1 MEKKMQANP
10 LNDMAESR
18 GLLLAGI
25 AAPVVLT
32 VAIVLAG
39 YYEPDYSHVS
49 QYVSELGAVGASHQR
64 AFNYGGLFLSGLLTV
79 LFALGLYLRVK
90 PRALLVAISVLAA
103 LAGVGR
109 LVAGLFPCDAGC
121 NMEEMSIPATIH
133 ASAAFIGVMSGV
145 FAPILLAIGLRRCRQ
160 NILFRLSAGLGSASL
175 VLAVF
180 FFGFGKGLPY
190 IGVIQRLILAAF
202 YVWVIAVA
210 LTIDALQPDDRR
222 RD

>member
-1 MEKKMQANP
+1 MRANP
-10 LNDMAESR
+10 LDDTSESR

-64 AFNYGGLFLSGLLTV
+64 AFNSGGLFLSGVLTV

-90 PRALLVAISVLAA
+90 PHTSLVATSVLAA

-121 NMEEMSIPATIH
+121 NMEEMSLPATVH
-133 ASAAFIGVMSGV
+133 SLAAFIGLLSGAL
-145 FAPILLAIGLRRCRQ
+145 APIFLAIGLRRSRQ

-175 VLAVF
+175 VLAVI

-202 YVWVIAVA
+202 YAWVVAVA
-210 LTIDALQPDDRR
+210 LRIDALNPGDRP

>member
-1 MEKKMQANP
+1 MYP
-10 LNDMAESR
+10 LDNALERR

-32 VAIVLAG
+32 VAVVLAG

-79 LFALGLYLRVK
+79 LFAVGLCSRVK
-90 PRALLVAISVLAA
+90 PRVLLVASSLLAA

-121 NMEEMSIPATIH
+121 VMEDMSMPATIH
-133 ASAAFIGVMSGV
+133 ASAAFVSLLSGA
-145 FAPILLAIGLRRCRQ
+145 FAPVLLAFGLRRFRQ
-160 NILFRLSAGLGSASL
+160 SILFRVSVGLGSASL
-175 VLAVF
+175 VLVVF

-190 IGVIQRLILAAF
+190 IGVIQRLILTAF
-202 YVWVIAVA
+202 YAWVAAVA
-210 LTIDALQPDDRR
+210 IRIDSLQPDDRR

>member
-1 MEKKMQANP
+1 MYP
-10 LNDMAESR
+10 LDNALERR

-32 VAIVLAG
+32 VAVVLAG

-79 LFALGLYLRVK
+79 LFAVGLCSRVK
-90 PRALLVAISVLAA
+90 PRALLVASSVLAA

-121 NMEEMSIPATIH
+121 VMEDMSMPATIH
-133 ASAAFIGVMSGV
+133 ASAAFISLMSGA
-145 FAPILLAIGLRRCRQ
+145 FAPVVLAFGLRRFRQ
-160 NILFRLSAGLGSASL
+160 SILFRVSVGLGSASL
-175 VLAVF
+175 VLVVF

-202 YVWVIAVA
+202 YAWVAAVA
-210 LTIDALQPDDRR
+210 IRIDSLQPDDRR